1 MFILGVLIYL
11 ILIGISIY
19 ITYLIIKVAVKHA
32 IIESLKDI
40 QTSISDGVKIGLREY
55 EWEKENK

>member
-1 MFILGVLIYL
+1 VFILGVLIYL